1 MSERKNLIDKVYPF
15 REKYLENVLNRGESI
30 EKFETMLAELYI
42 DKLFEIQEKDIT
54 EEIYAP
60 ELVEPKRI
68 KLQEFLEAKQNYKP
82 SILLEKVKNSWMMEE
97 EIILL
102 VKEKQYEPAIEIF
115 VKSENFKDAEKFCN
129 ARPQL
134 GLMNTLLKIY
144 IDKYKLNMMKKSQYL
159 HNQE

>member
-1 MSERKNLIDKVYPF
+1 
-15 REKYLENVLNRGESI
+15 
-30 EKFETMLAELYI
+30 
-42 DKLFEIQEKDIT
+42 
-54 EEIYAP
+54 
-60 ELVEPKRI
+60 
-68 KLQEFLEAKQNYKP
+68 
-82 SILLEKVKNSWMMEE
+82 MMEE

-159 HNQE
+159 HNHE